1 MEHAEHI
8 MSTIDAYLETNDLE
22 EEELSVLMQLDF
34 NDEYNT
40 YRIDYTLTSHDDEAA
55 MTIDTGF
62 GYDSL
67 PEAWENYLDQVGEVN
82 QNYPSSDIKNPH
94 PEVYKGGK
102 IGGNPVMSIR
112 DGESDP

>member
-1 MEHAEHI
+1 MEHADQI
-8 MSTIDAYLETNDLE
+8 TSTIDTYLETNDLE

-34 NDEYNT
+34 DDQYNEFT
-40 YRIDYTLTSHDDEAA
+40 IDYTLTSHDNEAA
-55 MTIDTGF
+55 MTIHTNF

-67 PEAWENYLDQVGEVN
+67 PEAWENYLDQIGEVN
-82 QNYPSSDIKNPH
+82 QNYPTANIENPH

-112 DGESDP
+112 DGESEL